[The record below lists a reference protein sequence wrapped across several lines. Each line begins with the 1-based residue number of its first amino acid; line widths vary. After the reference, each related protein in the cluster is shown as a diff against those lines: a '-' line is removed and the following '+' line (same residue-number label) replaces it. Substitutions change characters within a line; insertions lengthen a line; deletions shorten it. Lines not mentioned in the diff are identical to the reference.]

1 MNRIQVPIYELNNIK
16 VVRDNVVNLKVKN
29 FKFHRGAIYGIV
41 GPIGAGKSTLLSI
54 LGGQLV
60 PNEGSVEYESEEFK
74 KNWRGKIKLPND
86 ILCLDDEPIKFKGTV
101 AEYVKNILPNK
112 VDDIYQYFYSSAKIT
127 TPWDGLVSNLSSG
140 QIEKL
145 KLITS
150 MEADPKVLLMDD
162 YGINFDPQIK
172 KELDRRLKKSVRS
185 RGTTVVL
192 SNSELSKVKDLVSV
206 VIFLD
211 NGHISKVRSLKR
223 PRK

>member
-1 MNRIQVPIYELNNIK
+1 MNRIQIPIYELNNIK

-54 LGGQLV
+54 LGGRLA
-60 PNEGSVEYESEEFK
+60 PNEGSVEYESEEFTK
-74 KNWRGKIKLPND
+74 SWRGKIKIPND
-86 ILCLDDEPIKFKGTV
+86 ILDLNDEPIKFKGTV

-112 VDDIYQYFYSSAKIT
+112 FDDIYQNFYSSAKIT

>member
-1 MNRIQVPIYELNNIK
+1 MNRIQVPIFELNNIK
-16 VVRDNVVNLKVKN
+16 VVRDNVTNLKIKN

-54 LGGQLV
+54 LGGQLI
-60 PNEGSVEYESEEFK
+60 PSEGTVEFESEEFK
-74 KNWRGKIKLPND
+74 KNWRGKIKISDD
-86 ILCLDDEPIKFKGTV
+86 ILTLNDELINFRGTV
-101 AEYVKNILPNK
+101 AEYIKSILPNK
-112 VDDIYQYFYSSAKIT
+112 VDDIYQSFYSSAKIT
-127 TPWDGLVSNLSSG
+127 TPWDGLVSNLSTG

-162 YGINFDPQIK
+162 YGINFDPVIK
-172 KELDRRLKKSVRS
+172 RDLDRRLKNSVRS

-192 SNSELSKVKDLVSV
+192 SNSELARVKDLVSV
-206 VIFLD
+206 VLFLD

-223 PRK
+223 PRQ